1 MTIKF
6 VKLPNIVE
14 SALRL
19 IKIFCLNHSTC
30 ENCPFRA
37 DKLGCMFR
45 YMTPR
50 EYDINVEE

>member
-1 MTIKF
+1 MNIKF
-6 VKLPNIVE
+6 GKLPNIVE

-19 IKIFCLNHSTC
+19 LKIYCTNHPTC
-30 ENCPFRA
+30 NNCPFRT

-50 EYDINVEE
+50 EYDINVED